1 MKMSMQEVEVK
12 LTLQNK
18 SQLSADDLKALAISK
33 ERQRDKENARNILL
47 AIKAQIAASNSSR

>member
-12 LTLQNK
+12 LTFQNK